1 MKASA
6 MEFRLRF
13 WILCGIYLLGFMAPW
28 NWALHLDGAGPN
40 AHVWGR
46 LAVALSRGGT
56 MGLMTAFNVVLV
68 AGTVLAFAGAA
79 LRTWGSAYLG
89 VDVMRDESL
98 RSDAVVAEGP
108 YRRMRN
114 PLYVGLWLHTLAL
127 ALLMPVSGAVFA
139 VVAVVLFQ
147 LRLMLAEEAFLTQK
161 LGAAY
166 VAYCQQVPRIVPAL
180 RPKAGDAGLRPRWG
194 HAVLAEIYLWG
205 VAGCFATLGWKYNA
219 ALLIR
224 GVLISLGVS
233 LVLRGVVAEPGKK
246 MLKTEESDKA

>member
-6 MEFRLRF
+6 LEFRLRF
-13 WILCGIYLLGFMAPW
+13 WILCAIFVLGFTAPW
-28 NWALHLDGAGPN
+28 NLALHLDGTGPN

-46 LAVALSRGGT
+46 LAVTLSRGGA
-56 MGLMTAFNVVLV
+56 MGLMTAFNAVLI

-114 PLYVGLWLHTLAL
+114 PLYLGLWLHTLAL
-127 ALLMPVSGAVFA
+127 ALLMPVSGAIFTVIA
-139 VVAVVLFQ
+139 VVIFQ
-147 LRLMLAEEAFLTQK
+147 LRLMLAEEAFLTHK

-166 VAYCQQVPRIVPAL
+166 TTYCKQVPRIVPAL
-180 RPKAGDAGLRPRWG
+180 RTRIAASVAHPHWGL
-194 HAVLAEIYLWG
+194 AVLAEIYLWG
-205 VAGCFATLGWKYNA
+205 VAVCFAALGWKYNA

-233 LVLRGVVAEPGKK
+233 LVLHGLATRPEKV
-246 MLKTEESDKA
+246 LNTD